1 MSIRN
6 NIVMG
11 ALACVLSA
19 PAFASDAGAF
29 IGGVFATKLMTNV
42 RAQTQAEQVQAAA
55 AVQQSQAS
63 APKSAQQRLQEL
75 DNLKAQGLIT
85 QGEYNTKKKAILDDL

>member
-1 MSIRN
+1 
-6 NIVMG
+6 MG

>member
-1 MSIRN
+1 MSIQSK
-6 NIVMG
+6 IVMG

-19 PAFASDAGAF
+19 PAFANDAGAF

-55 AVQQSQAS
+55 AVQQSQSS

-75 DNLKAQGLIT
+75 ASMKAKGLIT
-85 QGEYNTKKKAILDDL
+85 QDEYNTKKKAILDDL